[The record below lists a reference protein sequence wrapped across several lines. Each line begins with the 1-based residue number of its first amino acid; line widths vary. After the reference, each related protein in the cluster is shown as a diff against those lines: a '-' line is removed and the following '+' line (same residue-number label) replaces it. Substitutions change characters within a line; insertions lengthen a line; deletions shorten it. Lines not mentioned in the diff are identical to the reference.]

1 MPSADIAA
9 PSSPSP
15 SSHVEE
21 GNRLAPSP
29 PHPAH
34 KKGPASLWLNRASRA
49 EETPKGTPAGRGVRG
64 GRPGKRCVRGYT
76 VWEPRP
82 NSG

>member
-49 EETPKGTPAGRGVRG
+49 EETPKGTPAGGESAVPAGERD
-64 GRPGKRCVRGYT
+64 PACGYT
-76 VWEPRP
+76 VCEPRP